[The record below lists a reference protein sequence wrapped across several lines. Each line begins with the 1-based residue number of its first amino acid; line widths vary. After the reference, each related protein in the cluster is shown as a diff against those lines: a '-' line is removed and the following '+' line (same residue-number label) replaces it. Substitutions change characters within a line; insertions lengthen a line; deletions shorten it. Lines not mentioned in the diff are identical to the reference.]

1 MSTLTASEIII
12 RPVVSEKSIDESGR
26 GKYTFAVHSHAN
38 KIQIKAAV
46 EELYRKEGVTVIAV
60 NVLTTKSKE
69 KRRGT
74 RRGRIVGH
82 TTPWRKAIVTLAP
95 GQKIEFFEGV

>member
-1 MSTLTASEIII
+1 MSLTAHEVII
-12 RPVVSEKSIDESGR
+12 RPIISEKSMDESQR
-26 GKYTFAVHSHAN
+26 GKYTFEVHPEAN
-38 KIQIKAAV
+38 KIQIKAAI
-46 EELYRKEGVTVIAV
+46 EELYKQEKVTVVGV
-60 NVLTTKSKE
+60 NVLTTKARE

-82 TTPWRKAIVTLAP
+82 TSPWRKAIVTLAA

>member
-1 MSTLTASEIII
+1 MSSLTAPEVIL
-12 RPVVSEKSIDESGR
+12 RPVISEKSIDESGR
-26 GKYTFAVHSHAN
+26 GKYTFAVNGGAN

-46 EELYRKEGVTVIAV
+46 EELYRKENVTVVAV

-74 RRGRIVGH
+74 RRGRITGH
-82 TTPWRKAIVTLAP
+82 TTPWRKAIVTLAA

>member
-1 MSTLTASEIII
+1 VSTLTAPQVVL
-12 RPVVSEKSIDESGR
+12 RPVISEKTIDESGR
-26 GKYTFAVHSHAN
+26 GKYTFAVHEKAN
-38 KIQIKAAV
+38 KIQIKAAI
-46 EELYRKEGVTVIAV
+46 EELYRSEKVTVVAV
-60 NVLTTKSKE
+60 NVLTTQAKE
-69 KRRGT
+69 KRKGT

>member
-1 MSTLTASEIII
+1 MSALSAPEIIL

-26 GKYTFAVHSHAN
+26 GKYTFAVHQDAN
-38 KIQIKAAV
+38 KIQIKAAI
-46 EELYRKEGVTVIAV
+46 EKLYEKEKVTVVSV

-74 RRGRIVGH
+74 RRGRITGY

>member
-1 MSTLTASEIII
+1 VSTLTASQVIL
-12 RPVVSEKSIDESGR
+12 RPVISEKTIDESGR
-26 GKYTFAVHSHAN
+26 GKYTFAVNEKAN
-38 KIQIKAAV
+38 KIQIKAAI
-46 EELYRKEGVTVIAV
+46 EELYQGEKVTVVAV
-60 NVLTTKSKE
+60 NVLTTKAKE

-82 TTPWRKAIVTLAP
+82 TTPWRKAVVTLAP